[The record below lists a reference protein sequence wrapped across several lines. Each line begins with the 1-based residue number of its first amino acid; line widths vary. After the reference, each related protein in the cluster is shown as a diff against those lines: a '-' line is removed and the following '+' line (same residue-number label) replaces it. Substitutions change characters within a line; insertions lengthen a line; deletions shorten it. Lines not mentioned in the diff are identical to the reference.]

1 MPANPVS
8 IGPYRCGKG
17 EPLLVIAGPCVIESE
32 GLVLEVA
39 RRLAELA
46 ARSRIP
52 IVFKSSFDK
61 ANRTSIDSFRGPGLA
76 AGLEILAKV
85 KAATGLPLLT
95 DVHEPHQAAPAAEVC
110 DILQVP
116 AFLARQTDLVG
127 AIAKATARTGGVVN
141 VKKPQFSA
149 PEDMLH
155 VVKKC
160 EAFGNPRVLLTERG
174 TTFGYGRLINDM
186 RAIPTM
192 QGLGAPVIFDATHS
206 VQLPGGLTTGGE
218 TTGGQR
224 EMVSF
229 LARAAVACGCD
240 GVFFETHP
248 EPERARSDGPNMI
261 RLDDLPA
268 LIRQLLRLRA
278 ALEAGEVDGG
288 GNDKGN

>member
-17 EPLLVIAGPCVIESE
+17 QPLLFIAGPCVIESE
-32 GLVLEVA
+32 GLVLEVG
-39 RRLAELA
+39 RRLADLA
-46 ARSRIP
+46 ERLHVQ

-61 ANRTSIDSFRGPGLA
+61 ANRTSVDSFRGPGLA

-95 DVHEPHQAAPAAEVC
+95 DVHEPHQALAAAEIC

-116 AFLARQTDLVG
+116 AFLARQTDLVR
-127 AIAKATARTGGVVN
+127 AIAEATARFGGVVN
-141 VKKPQFSA
+141 VKKPQFTA
-149 PEDMLH
+149 PEDMVH

-192 QGLGAPVIFDATHS
+192 QGLGTPVIFDATHS
-206 VQLPGGLTTGGE
+206 VQLPGGE

-224 EMVSF
+224 QMVTF

-248 EPERARSDGPNMI
+248 QPDRALSDGPNMVP
-261 RLDDLPA
+261 LDGLPA

-278 ALEAGEVDGG
+278 ALEAADNDGSE
-288 GNDKGN
+288 DKRN